1 MNFAS
6 DNASGVHPA
15 VLAAMTAANDGH
27 VLGYGRDALTE
38 AATDRVR
45 EVLDA
50 PEAAVMFVT
59 TGTAANAIALG
70 AAVQPWQ
77 RIFCHE
83 EAHIETSECG
93 APELFTAGAKL
104 TLMPGDGGLI
114 EADAL
119 DHAAEFWAG
128 EGIGGGQ
135 PGAVSITNATE
146 WGRVWMPEAL
156 REISAVARQHGLALH
171 MDGAR
176 FANAVIGSGASP
188 AEITHRAGVDLLSF
202 GGTKNGAMGA
212 EAIVAF
218 DGAMAERL
226 AYSRK
231 RGGHLWSKH
240 RYLAAQFYA
249 LLDGGLWLDAARHAN
264 EMAALLAQGIKSIE
278 GARLIQ
284 PVQSNQVFAT
294 LPGDADDRARA
305 AGAQYYAWSSMGGDA
320 QDEITLRFVC
330 SWNTTEAEVAA
341 LIAALRG

>member
-15 VLAAMTAANDGH
+15 VMAALAAANE
-27 VLGYGRDALTE
+27 GYLPAYGNDALTR
-38 AATDRVR
+38 AAEERVR

-83 EAHIETSECG
+83 DAHIETSECG
-93 APELFTAGAKL
+93 APELFSAGAKL
-104 TLMPGDGGLI
+104 TLMPGEGGLI
-114 EADAL
+114 DADAL
-119 DHAAEFWAG
+119 DHAVEFWAG
-128 EGIGGGQ
+128 EGLGGGQ
-135 PGAVSITNATE
+135 PGAVSLTNSTE
-146 WGRVWMPEAL
+146 WGRVWMPGMV
-156 REISAVARQHGLALH
+156 REIAAVTRQHGLALH

-176 FANAVIGSGASP
+176 FANAIIGSGAAP
-188 AEITHRAGVDLLSF
+188 AEVTHRAGIDLLSF

-218 DGAMAERL
+218 DPAMAERL
-226 AYSRK
+226 AYLRK

-249 LLDGGLWLDAARHAN
+249 LLETDRWLDLARHAN
-264 EMAALLAQGIKSIE
+264 GMATELGRALGQAE
-278 GARLIQ
+278 GVRLVQ
-284 PVQSNQVFAT
+284 PVESNQVFAV

-305 AGAQYYAWSSMGGDA
+305 AGASYHRWPSLGEET
-320 QDEITLRFVC
+320 QDEVTVRFVC
-330 SWNTTEAEVAA
+330 SWSTREAELAA
-341 LIAALRG
+341 LIEALQG

>member
-119 DHAAEFWAG
+119 DHAAEFWAS

-226 AYSRK
+226 AYLRK

-341 LIAALRG
+341 LIAVLRG

>member
-15 VLAAMTAANDGH
+15 ILAAMSAANDGH
-27 VLGYGRDALTE
+27 VLGYGRDGLTE
-38 AATDRVR
+38 AAQDRVR

-83 EAHIETSECG
+83 DAHIETSECG
-93 APELFTAGAKL
+93 APELFTSGAKL

-114 EADAL
+114 DADAL

-156 REISAVARQHGLALH
+156 REISAVAKQHGLALH

-188 AEITHRAGVDLLSF
+188 AAITHRAGVDLLSF

-218 DGAMAERL
+218 DPALAERL
-226 AYSRK
+226 AYQRK

-249 LLDGGLWLDAARHAN
+249 LLEGDLWLDAARNAN
-264 EMAALLAQGIKSIE
+264 AMAGPLAQGIEGIE
-278 GARLIQ
+278 GARLVQ
-284 PVQSNQVFAT
+284 PAQSNQVFAVV
-294 LPGDADDRARA
+294 PSDADDRARA
-305 AGAQYYAWSSMGGDA
+305 AGAQYYKWSSLGEEA
-320 QDEITLRFVC
+320 QDEVTLRFVC
-330 SWNTTEAEVAA
+330 SWNTREEDVEA

>member
-15 VLAAMTAANDGH
+15 VMAALAAANDGH
-27 VLGYGRDALTE
+27 VLGYGNDALTR
-38 AATDRVR
+38 AAEERVR

-70 AAVQPWQ
+70 ASLQPWQ

-83 EAHIETSECG
+83 DAHIETSECG

-114 EADAL
+114 DADAL
-119 DHAAEFWAG
+119 DHAAGFWAG
-128 EGIGGGQ
+128 EGLGGGQ
-135 PGAVSITNATE
+135 PGAVSITNSTE
-146 WGRVWMPEAL
+146 WGRVWMPETVQ
-156 REISAVARQHGLALH
+156 EIATVARQHGLVLH

-176 FANAVIGSGASP
+176 FANAVIGSDAHP
-188 AEITHRAGVDLLSF
+188 ADITHRAGVDLLSF

-218 DGAMAERL
+218 DGALTERL
-226 AYSRK
+226 AYMRK

-249 LLDGGLWLDAARHAN
+249 LLEGGLWLDAARNAN
-264 EMAALLAQGIKSIE
+264 DMARLLAEEIETVE
-278 GARLIQ
+278 GARLAQ
-284 PVQSNQVFAT
+284 PVELNQVFAVV
-294 LPGDADDRARA
+294 PSDADDRARA
-305 AGAQYYAWSSMGGDA
+305 TGASYYKWTSLGEET
-320 QDEITLRFVC
+320 QDEVTLRFVC
-330 SWNTTEAEVAA
+330 SWNSRQEDVEA

>member
-6 DNASGVHPA
+6 DNASGVHPSIM
-15 VLAAMTAANDGH
+15 AAMTVANDGH
-27 VLGYGRDALTE
+27 VLDYGRDGLTE
-38 AATDRVR
+38 AAIDRVR
-45 EVLDA
+45 AVLDA
-50 PEAAVMFVT
+50 PEAAVVFVT

-70 AAVQPWQ
+70 AAAQPWQ

-83 EAHIETSECG
+83 DAHIETSECG
-93 APELFTAGAKL
+93 APEFFTAGAKL
-104 TLMPGDGGLI
+104 TLLPGDGGLI
-114 EADAL
+114 DADAL
-119 DHAAEFWAG
+119 DHAIEFWSG

-146 WGRVWMPEAL
+146 WGRVWMPDQL
-156 REISAVARQHGLALH
+156 GEIAAVTRQHGLALH

-188 AEITHRAGVDLLSF
+188 AEVTHLAGVDLLSF

-226 AYSRK
+226 TYMRK

-249 LLDGGLWLDAARHAN
+249 LLDGDLWLHSARHAN
-264 EMAALLAQGIKSIE
+264 MMALRLAEGLDAVE
-278 GARLIQ
+278 GARLVQ
-284 PVQSNQVFAT
+284 PVQSNQVFAVV
-294 LPGDADDRARA
+294 PSDADDRARA
-305 AGAQYYAWSSMGGDA
+305 AGANYYAWSLIGDQA
-320 QDEITLRFVC
+320 ADEVTLRFVC
-330 SWNTTEAEVAA
+330 SWNTHETEIDA

>member
-15 VLAAMTAANDGH
+15 VMAAMAAADDGY
-27 VLGYGRDALTE
+27 VLGYGNDALTQ
-38 AATDRVR
+38 AAQERVR
-45 EVLDA
+45 EALEA
-50 PEAAVMFVT
+50 PEAAVFFVT
-59 TGTAANAIALG
+59 TGTAANAIGLG

-83 EAHIETSECG
+83 DAHIETSECA

-104 TLMPGDGGLI
+104 TLMPGEGGLI
-114 EADAL
+114 DADAL

-128 EGIGGGQ
+128 EGLGGGK
-135 PGAVSITNATE
+135 PGAVSITNSTE
-146 WGRVWMPEAL
+146 WGRVWMPETL
-156 REISAVARQHGLALH
+156 GEIAAVARQHGLVFH

-176 FANAVIGSGASP
+176 FANAVAGSSQAP
-188 AEITHRAGVDLLSF
+188 ADITHRAGVDLLSF

-218 DGAMAERL
+218 DPAIAERM
-226 AYSRK
+226 AYMRK

-249 LLDGGLWLDAARHAN
+249 LLEGDLWLQLAGHAN
-264 EMAALLAQGIKSIE
+264 AMATRLSAGLAQVD
-278 GARLIQ
+278 GARLLQ
-284 PVQSNQVFAT
+284 PVESNQVFVT

-305 AGAQYYAWSSMGGDA
+305 AGANYYKWTSLGEASA
-320 QDEITLRFVC
+320 DEVTLRFVC
-330 SWNTTEAEVAA
+330 SWNTREAEIEA
-341 LIAALRG
+341 LIAALQG

>member
-15 VLAAMTAANDGH
+15 ILDAMAAANDGH
-27 VLGYGRDALTE
+27 VLGYGRDGLTE
-38 AATDRVR
+38 AAQDRVR

-83 EAHIETSECG
+83 DAHIETSECG

-114 EADAL
+114 DADAL

-156 REISAVARQHGLALH
+156 REIAAVARQHNLALH

-188 AEITHRAGVDLLSF
+188 AAITHRAGVDLLSF

-218 DGAMAERL
+218 DPALAERL
-226 AYSRK
+226 AYMRK

-249 LLDGGLWLDAARHAN
+249 LLEGDLWLESARNAN
-264 EMAALLAQGIKSIE
+264 EMAGLLAQGIDGIE
-278 GARLIQ
+278 GARLAQ

-294 LPGDADDRARA
+294 LPSDADARARA
-305 AGAQYYAWSSMGGDA
+305 AGAQYYKWSSLGEET
-320 QDEITLRFVC
+320 QDEVTLRFVC
-330 SWNTTEAEVAA
+330 SWNTREAEVEA
-341 LIAALRG
+341 LVAALRG